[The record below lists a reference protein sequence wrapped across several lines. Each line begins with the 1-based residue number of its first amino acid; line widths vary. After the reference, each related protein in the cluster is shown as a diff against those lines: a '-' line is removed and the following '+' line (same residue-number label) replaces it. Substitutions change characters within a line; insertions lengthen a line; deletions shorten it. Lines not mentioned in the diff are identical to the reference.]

1 MPHHKSCKKRLKQA
15 EQERTRNNALKTM
28 LRKTVKE
35 TRSSIAE
42 NGTVDIKEMYSK
54 IDKAAGKNVISK
66 KKAGRLK
73 SRLAKAAARSARDK
87 GESG

>member
-15 EQERTRNNALKTM
+15 EQERIRNNALRTM

-35 TRSSIAE
+35 TRSKIAE
-42 NGTVDIKEMYSK
+42 NESVDIKDIYSN
-54 IDKAAGKNVISK
+54 IDKVAGKNVISK

-73 SRLAKAAARSARDK
+73 SRLTKAATRAAKADA
-87 GESG
+87 